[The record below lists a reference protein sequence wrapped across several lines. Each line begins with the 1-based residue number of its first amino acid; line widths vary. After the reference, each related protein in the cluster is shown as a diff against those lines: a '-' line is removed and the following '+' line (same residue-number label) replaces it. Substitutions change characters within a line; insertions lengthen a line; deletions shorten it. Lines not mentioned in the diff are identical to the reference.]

1 MTGAQ
6 SKICVYVSVCVGI
19 YYLLYKTQVMLAQFN
34 A

>member
-6 SKICVYVSVCVGI
+6 SKMGVYVSICVGN